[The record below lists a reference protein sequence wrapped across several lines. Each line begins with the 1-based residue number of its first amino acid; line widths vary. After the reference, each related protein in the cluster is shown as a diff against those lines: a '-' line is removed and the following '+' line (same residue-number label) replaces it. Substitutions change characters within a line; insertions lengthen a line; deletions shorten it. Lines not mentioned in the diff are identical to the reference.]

1 MSNRS
6 NDNGRAFEYACIKEL
21 ESSISAYRPVVLNE
35 KSIEAS
41 KRAWLSISNEQ
52 QEKLILASKAFI
64 NLLFDAEPLIL
75 ENESKSDVVELS
87 INKDSDAEA
96 GDVRDIIIKRA
107 EISWEVGLSIKHNHF
122 AAKHSRLSAKIDF
135 GNKWYGLP
143 CCDDYWSKISP
154 VFENLCKLKK
164 LKYAWHDMDNKEC
177 SVYLPLLNAFMEEIE
192 RANKIDNQI
201 PQRLISY
208 LLGIKDFYKVV
219 SVDRKQLTEVQTFNL
234 RGELNKNGKKSK
246 AKIII
251 PIADLPDEIILLRLK
266 PNSTNTVE
274 MFLNNGWSL
283 SFRIHNAST
292 IVEPSLKFDI
302 QFIGVPSNII
312 TINCKWANTL

>member
-1 MSNRS
+1 MSNKS

-21 ESSISAYRPVVLNE
+21 EHSISVYRPVIANE

-52 QEKLILASKAFI
+52 QEKLILASKAI
-64 NLLFDAEPLIL
+64 IKLLFDAEPLIL
-75 ENESKSDVVELS
+75 EHESKSDVVELS

-107 EISWEVGLSIKHNHF
+107 EISWDVGLSMKHNHF

-135 GNKWYGLP
+135 GQKWYNLS
-143 CCDDYWSKISP
+143 CSKDYWSKITP
-154 VFENLCKLKK
+154 IFKNLCRLKK
-164 LKYAWHDMDNKEC
+164 VKCAWHDMKDKEC
-177 SVYLPLLNAFMEEIE
+177 TVYIPLLNAFIQEIE
-192 RANKIDNQI
+192 RAYKIDSQI

-219 SVDRKQLTEVQTFNL
+219 SVDRKQLTEFQCFNL
-234 RGELNKNGKKSK
+234 RGELNQSGKMCK
-246 AKIII
+246 AKVII
-251 PIADLPDEIILLRLK
+251 PVTDLPDEIISIRLK

-312 TINCKWANTL
+312 TINCQWNKI